1 MSIFDKLLET
11 DVEKLQGKEKRKYEV
26 KRLSDVIGEP
36 FYVTCKPLSNEQ
48 VSHIGEI
55 SKKETDMR
63 LHVVLEACSIEG
75 KPINNKELL
84 DKLGVLTGKE
94 AVEKLFL
101 PGEIYALFDFVQ
113 EISGYG
119 RNAVEEIKN

>member
-11 DVEKLQGKEKRKYEV
+11 DVEKLQGKEKRQYEV
-26 KRLSDVIGEP
+26 KRLSNAIGEP
-36 FYVTCKPLSNEQ
+36 FLVTCKPLSNEQ

-63 LHVVLEACSIEG
+63 LNVVLEACSVEG
-75 KPINNKELL
+75 KKFSSKELM
-84 DKLGVLTGKE
+84 DKLGALSGKE